1 MRRIA
6 IFVEGQSALIFV
18 REMLFLLIDNSKLSF
33 ECWEW
38 HEYELRLCLKLNHY
52 HSPDPDIHFTIIDS
66 RNDEG
71 VLTALKERERG
82 LLERGFEKIIGL
94 RDMYSENYHK
104 RAGSNINDQVT
115 NAFINEWERVI
126 QEMSEP
132 SKIKIHVSIMELEAW
147 FLGMYSIFERINA
160 KLSVDY
166 ILDKLGFDLRSVD
179 PQKEFFHPAV
189 NLGQVLDLVRLKYDK
204 SRDHVEGICSRIKP
218 GDFNEAFENGRCSSF
233 KDFYGEILD

>member
-18 REMLFLLIDNSKLSF
+18 RQMLFLLIDNSKLSF

-38 HEYELRLCLKLNHY
+38 HKYELRLCLKFNHY

-126 QEMSEP
+126 QEMSDP

-147 FLGMYSIFERINA
+147 FLGMYSIFERIND

-179 PQKEFFHPAV
+179 PQKEFFHPKV
-189 NLGQVLDLVRLKYDK
+189 KLVQVLDLVNLKYDT
-204 SRDHVEGICSRIKP
+204 SRDHIEKICNQIKP
-218 GDFNEAFENGRCSSF
+218 EDFNEAFERGRCSNF

>member
-18 REMLFLLIDNSKLSF
+18 RQMLFLLIDNSKLSF
-33 ECWEW
+33 DCWEW
-38 HEYELRLCLKLNHY
+38 HGYELRLCLKFHHY
-52 HSPDPDIHFTIIDS
+52 SSPDPDVHFTIIDS

-82 LLERGFEKIIGL
+82 LLKKGIGKIICL
-94 RDMYSENYHK
+94 RDMYSENYRK

-126 QEMSEP
+126 QGMSDP

-166 ILDKLGFDLRSVD
+166 ILDRLGFDLRSVD
-179 PQKEFFHPAV
+179 PQNEFFHPKV
-189 NLGQVLDLVRLKYDK
+189 NLGQILDLVKVKYDT
-204 SRDHVEGICSRIKP
+204 SRAHIEKICSQIKLE
-218 GDFNEAFENGRCSSF
+218 DFNEAFERGRCSNF
-233 KDFYGEILD
+233 KKYYEEILD